1 MPLIEQYHKNP
12 KQPGLGTRA
21 ASFGGLI
28 FFLRRRGVFWTSRK
42 DGLCCKWCK
51 IVDIKLYIIARHVS
65 LHIADRLCRFFFSF
79 YLFFCLCLL
88 SQLSAKSNVL
98 IVFMLSSGQLL
109 LDVVCLFFLIVVN
122 EPTREKSNAFGE
134 WVLNAQDCH
143 CQMYIAMPV
152 V

>member
-1 MPLIEQYHKNP
+1 MFHFTSP
-12 KQPGLGTRA
+12 TDCVD
-21 ASFGGLI
+21 F
-28 FFLRRRGVFWTSRK
+28 FFLFT
-42 DGLCCKWCK
+42 
-51 IVDIKLYIIARHVS
+51 
-65 LHIADRLCRFFFSF
+65 F
-79 YLFFCLCLL
+79 FFCLCLL

-122 EPTREKSNAFGE
+122 EATREKSNAFGE